1 MNCPHDNTITC
12 PRANRCTLTKQ
23 EACVR
28 FIYGRGGSGVCGT
41 CRKRDTPSCKFGCL
55 ILARLSEKEIEK
67 SLDVLG
73 GKS

>member
-1 MNCPHDNTITC
+1 MNCPHDNTILC
-12 PRANRCTLTKQ
+12 SRADRCTLKKY
-23 EACVR
+23 EACIR
-28 FIYGRGGSGVCGT
+28 FIHKKGWIGNCTS
-41 CRKRDTPSCKFGCL
+41 CRKRNTPDCKFSCL